1 MKKVPANLVGL
12 AWVSPWIIG
21 FVLFM
26 LFPAGMSL
34 YYSFTDFPLLE
45 SPLWAGFDN
54 YERLLHDATFHKT
67 LKNTVVYSA
76 VAIPLTILL
85 ALVLAA
91 LLNTPRLRFTGFFQ
105 AAIFIPTL
113 VPLVASSMVWMWM
126 LNGEFGLV
134 NKALSVLGVRGPNW
148 LLDRLWA
155 MPALVMVGLWSLGQ
169 AVILFVAALKDVPR
183 QLYEAADLD
192 GMGPVRKFVHV
203 TAPMI
208 SPVILFNV
216 ITLTIGSFQ
225 IFVMPYV
232 LFQKDKGGPD
242 QSAYFYTAY
251 LFDNAFVYQQMGYAS
266 AMAWVQMLIILG
278 LTGLMFLVG
287 RRMVFYRGA

>member
-1 MKKVPANLVGL
+1 
-12 AWVSPWIIG
+12 
-21 FVLFM
+21 M
-26 LFPAGMSL
+26 L
-34 YYSFTDFPLLE
+34 
-45 SPLWAGFDN
+45 
-54 YERLLHDATFHKT
+54 KT
-67 LKNTVVYSA
+67 
-76 VAIPLTILL
+76 
-85 ALVLAA
+85 
-91 LLNTPRLRFTGFFQ
+91 
-105 AAIFIPTL
+105 
-113 VPLVASSMVWMWM
+113 
-126 LNGEFGLV
+126 
-134 NKALSVLGVRGPNW
+134 
-148 LLDRLWA
+148 
-155 MPALVMVGLWSLGQ
+155 
-169 AVILFVAALKDVPR
+169 ILFVAALKDVPR